1 MGGFEFDEIS
11 FNDNWKKLDGL
22 CKIALKENL
31 TFEMFCGVIKH
42 HRIPYSLGFVQKLCC
57 ERELK
62 VQFISRTKKGCCY

>member
-11 FNDNWKKLDGL
+11 FNDIWKKLDGL

-31 TFEMFCGVIKH
+31 TFQMFFGVIKH
-42 HRIPYSLGFVQKLCC
+42 NRMPFCLGFDQKLCC

-62 VQFISRTKKGCCY
+62 VQFIPRTKKGCYY